1 MEHPASARFRRFC
14 YYSSVVDLH
23 VSSEVPMNSGVY
35 SKLLRQFVKDG
46 NSDGIERLDS
56 RLTDCEEAMTILRA
70 KGYEG
75 QTLSDMV
82 KHVMPATLK
91 HS

>member
-1 MEHPASARFRRFC
+1 
-14 YYSSVVDLH
+14 
-23 VSSEVPMNSGVY
+23 MNSGVY

-46 NSDGIERLDS
+46 NVDGIEKLYDRLS
-56 RLTDCEEAMTILRA
+56 DCEEAMTILRA

-75 QTLSDMV
+75 QTLADMV

>member
-1 MEHPASARFRRFC
+1 M
-14 YYSSVVDLH
+14 VDLH
-23 VSSEVPMNSGVY
+23 VSPEVPVNSGVY